1 MPDPTVLDLSRW
13 QFAVTI
19 AFHMTFPAITV
30 GLSIFLAVVYGL
42 HLRTRKPVYL
52 QIFRFWKRIFALGF
66 ALGVVSGTVITFE
79 FGLNWGKFAHATG
92 PIIGPIIGMEVV
104 TAFFLEAGFIG
115 IMLYGDGRV
124 SERVMM
130 VSTSLVALG
139 TILSTTWII
148 SANSWMQTP
157 SGYRVVDGQFVPTSW
172 WEAIFSPSFGWR
184 FPHMLLGVLI
194 TAAWLVAG
202 IGAYYLRH
210 GRATE
215 FGRRT
220 LSLSLGVVT
229 LLLPAQLWI
238 GDQVA
243 ARYVIPDQPAKFQ
256 ALEGN
261 WDSDNTG
268 YLLFVVPDQQAER
281 NRVEVG
287 VPRLGSWIAKDLSG
301 ETATPG
307 LKETPPQLR
316 PDMLTTFYGFRAMF
330 YASMVM
336 FAAAFVGVVLRLRG
350 RLYSSPRYHRFL
362 VWLTPI
368 CIVAIIGGW
377 VTAEAGRQPWV
388 VFGEMRTADGVSD
401 IAPGS
406 VVATFAAF
414 TLTYLTLLVVW
425 VVYVVRS
432 VRRGPESDWPDEE
445 LGSDGDDPRRDAEVT
460 A

>member
-1 MPDPTVLDLSRW
+1 M
-13 QFAVTI
+13 
-19 AFHMTFPAITV
+19 
-30 GLSIFLAVVYGL
+30 
-42 HLRTRKPVYL
+42 
-52 QIFRFWKRIFALGF
+52 
-66 ALGVVSGTVITFE
+66 
-79 FGLNWGKFAHATG
+79 
-92 PIIGPIIGMEVV
+92 
-104 TAFFLEAGFIG
+104 
-115 IMLYGDGRV
+115 GR
-124 SERVMM
+124 
-130 VSTSLVALG
+130 LP
-139 TILSTTWII
+139 
-148 SANSWMQTP
+148 SA

-368 CIVAIIGGW
+368 GIVAIIGGW